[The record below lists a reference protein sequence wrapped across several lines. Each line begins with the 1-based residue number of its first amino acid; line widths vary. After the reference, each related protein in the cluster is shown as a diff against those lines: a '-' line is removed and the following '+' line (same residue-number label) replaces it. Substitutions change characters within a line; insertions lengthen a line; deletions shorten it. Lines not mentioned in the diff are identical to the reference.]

1 MLSLTHMAIRASMNV
16 SVTPELEEFVQDLVS
31 SGRYHSASEVFRD
44 GLRLLEQAERQRL
57 LEKWLAQGLTAD
69 EEKKLP
75 PDVLAKA
82 RSRIEAMIQE
92 GVDEARSGEF
102 VDGDAFMATWKKRLE
117 DTATSRPHKSRVKRR
132 R

>member
-1 MLSLTHMAIRASMNV
+1 MAIRASMNV

-82 RSRIEAMIQE
+82 RSRIKAMIQE
-92 GVDEARSGEF
+92 GVDEARRGEF
-102 VDGDAFMATWKKRLE
+102 VEGDAFMATWKKRLE
-117 DTATSRPHKSRVKRR
+117 DAATSRPRKSRVKRR